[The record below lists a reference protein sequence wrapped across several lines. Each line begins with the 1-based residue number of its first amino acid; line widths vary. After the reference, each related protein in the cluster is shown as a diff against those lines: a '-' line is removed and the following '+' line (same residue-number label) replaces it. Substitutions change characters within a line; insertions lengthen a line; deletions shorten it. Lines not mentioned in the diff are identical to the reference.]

1 MESRVQ
7 NIRKSFKDDKV
18 LFLASF
24 APTNEESKVD
34 IYKLEKDEKV
44 ENVKAK
50 EMPPLMMKKIRRFKE
65 DSKKNN
71 LKRVPKPFEY
81 HGDIDDYEKEL
92 ISRISPKEKE
102 IE

>member
-1 MESRVQ
+1 METRVQ
-7 NIRKSFKDDKV
+7 NIRKSFKDDKL

-24 APTNEESKVD
+24 TPTNQETKVD
-34 IYKLEKDEKV
+34 IHKLEKVEK
-44 ENVKAK
+44 VKAK

-71 LKRVPKPFEY
+71 LKRVQKPFEY

>member
-1 MESRVQ
+1 METRVQ
-7 NIRKSFKDDKV
+7 NIRKSFKADKL
-18 LFLASF
+18 LFLASLSQSK
-24 APTNEESKVD
+24 PDCKVD
-34 IYKLEKDEKV
+34 IHPVQKV
-44 ENVKAK
+44 EKVKAK

>member
-1 MESRVQ
+1 MESRIQ
-7 NIRKSFKDDKV
+7 NIRKSFNDDRI
-18 LFLASF
+18 LFLASLS
-24 APTNEESKVD
+24 PTKKEQSNVNTD
-34 IYKLEKDEKV
+34 ILEKIQK
-44 ENVKAK
+44 VKAK

>member
-1 MESRVQ
+1 METRVQ
-7 NIRKSFKDDKV
+7 NIRKSFKDDKHF
-18 LFLASF
+18 FLASLSQ
-24 APTNEESKVD
+24 NIRESKVD
-34 IYKLEKDEKV
+34 INVLEKV
-44 ENVKAK
+44 EKVKAK

-81 HGDIDDYEKEL
+81 HGDIDEYEKEL

>member
-1 MESRVQ
+1 MESRIQ
-7 NIRKSFKDDKV
+7 TIRNCFKEDKHSF
-18 LFLASF
+18 LSSF
-24 APTNEESKVD
+24 TSLTKITDIKEESPK
-34 IYKLEKDEKV
+34 KEK
-44 ENVKAK
+44 AICK
-50 EMPPLMMKKIRRFKE
+50 ERPPIFMNKIRRFKE

-71 LKRVPKPFEY
+71 LKRVPKQFEY

>member
-1 MESRVQ
+1 MEARVQ
-7 NIRKSFKDDKV
+7 NIRKSFKDDKI

-24 APTNEESKVD
+24 AQTKPDSKDSKVD
-34 IYKLEKDEKV
+34 IVVVEK
-44 ENVKAK
+44 VKAK

-71 LKRVPKPFEY
+71 LKRIPKPFECS
-81 HGDIDDYEKEL
+81 GDIDDYEKEL
-92 ISRISPKEKE
+92 LSRISPKEKE